1 MPDPST
7 NATIYPFPANRTD
20 RTDRVDRVDHVD
32 RSRPRSKYAHDNP
45 QWAVSSRRNA
55 AIAATLH
62 RACDFTACS
71 TLVAAIIV
79 SRDDFA
85 YFRRSRQT
93 NSR

>member
-7 NATIYPFPANRTD
+7 NATIHPFRAARA
-20 RTDRVDRVDHVD
+20 D

-62 RACDFTACS
+62 RACDFAACS
-71 TLVAAIIV
+71 TLVAATIV
-79 SRDDFA
+79 ARDDFA
-85 YFRRSRQT
+85 YFRDRPRQT